1 MSVLVWSLIALTLV
15 WSLFYFRASLM
26 IWSLVLLTSLT
37 TWTWL
42 DGNSPYLQS
51 VAWILSL
58 AALGVLNIRPLRRQL
73 LSNRIFYLF
82 KKVVPPMSATEQ
94 EALNAGTVWWDGE
107 LFSGA
112 PRWNK
117 LLQFP
122 KPALNEEEQAFLD
135 GPVEQLCRMLND
147 WEITHLH
154 YDLPEEVWNYIKDNG
169 FFGMIIPKRFGGLG
183 FSALAHSAVVE
194 KIASRSV
201 TAAVTVM
208 VPNSLGPAELLL
220 RYGTEAQKNH
230 YLPRLAT
237 GEEIPCFALTGPEAG
252 SDASAMPDRGVVCK
266 QDFDGRKD
274 VLGIRLNWEKRYI
287 TLGPVAT
294 LLGLAFKLYDPEH
307 LLGDKEELGI
317 TAALIPTDTPGIE
330 IGRRHF
336 PVNIPFQNGPNKGKD
351 VFIPIDWIIGGRN
364 GAGQGWRMLMECLAA
379 GRSISLPALSTGAS
393 KLCAR
398 AVGAYARIRRQFN
411 LPIGRF
417 EGIEEALAR
426 IGGLTY
432 MLESTRRM
440 TAGAVDQGEEPA
452 VVSAIAKYYMTES
465 MRKVVNDAMDIQ
477 GGAAICLGPRN
488 FLARA
493 YQALPISITVE
504 GANIL
509 TRCLII
515 FGQGAIRCH
524 PYVLA
529 ELEAAKDED
538 TRRGAVNFDYVFF
551 RHTGFT
557 LSNMARSLFLGLT
570 NARFVRRPSQTGVHK
585 QVVKYYQ
592 QLTRMSSAL
601 ALASDMSMLALGG
614 ELKRKER
621 LSGRLADVLGHLYL
635 ASATLKRF
643 HDDGS
648 PQQDLPLVDWVCRNS
663 LFTIQESLMELFR
676 NYPIRPLAHF
686 LRILVFPF
694 GQTYRKPSDR
704 LGHKVASILLS
715 PSAARERLTQGIYC
729 PTDTSQVIGR
739 LDSALK
745 KVIAAEE
752 AEHKLRNAMRAGRID
767 ADSTVAALEQAVK
780 IEVITEQEAG
790 LIRAA
795 TKARSEIIA
804 VDDFPADLGLA
815 VARTGQASQ
824 PVLETRHNVN

>member
-26 IWSLVLLTSLT
+26 IWTLVTVACLAA
-37 TWTWL
+37 WTWI
-42 DGNSPYLQS
+42 DSTSPYLQFT
-51 VAWILSL
+51 AWILTL
-58 AALGVLNIRPLRRQL
+58 PVLVVLNLRPLRRQL

-82 KKVVPPMSATEQ
+82 KKVVPPMSVTEQ

-112 PRWNK
+112 PRWDK
-117 LLQFP
+117 LQQVP
-122 KPALNEEEQAFLD
+122 KPALSDEEQAFLD
-135 GPVEQLCRMLND
+135 GPVERLCAMLND

-154 YDLPEEVWNYIKDNG
+154 HDLPEEAWRFIKDNG

-194 KIASRSV
+194 KLASRSV

-230 YLPRLAT
+230 FLPRLAT

-252 SDASAMPDRGVVCK
+252 SDASAMPDRGVVCR
-266 QDFDGRKD
+266 QDFEGRKD

-307 LLGDKEELGI
+307 LLGDKEDLGI

-351 VFIPIDWIIGGRN
+351 VFIPIDWIIGGKD

-411 LPIGRF
+411 LPIGKF

-432 MLESTRRM
+432 MLEATRRM
-440 TAGAVDQGEEPA
+440 TAGAIDLGEEPA

-529 ELEAAKDED
+529 ELEAAKDQD
-538 TRRGAVNFDYVFF
+538 ARRGAVSFDYVFF
-551 RHTGFT
+551 RHAGFT

-570 NARFVRRPSQTGVHK
+570 NAKLVKKPAHAKVDK
-585 QVVKYYQ
+585 KVVKYYQ

-643 HDDGS
+643 QDDGA
-648 PQQDLPLVDWVCRNS
+648 PQQDLPLVDWVCQNS

-715 PSAARERLTQGIYC
+715 PSAARDRLTDGIYC
-729 PTDTSQVIGR
+729 PKDNTQVIGR
-739 LDSALK
+739 LDNALE
-745 KVIAAEE
+745 KVIAAEH
-752 AEHKLRNAMRAGRID
+752 AEHKLRKAIKAGQLD
-767 ADSTVAALEQAVK
+767 TDSTVATLEQAVK

-795 TKARSEIIA
+795 AQARSEIIA
-804 VDDFPADLGLA
+804 VDDFPADLGLSA
-815 VARTGQASQ
+815 AQ
-824 PVLETRHNVN
+824 PADTAQPLFETKHHVN